1 MTINTA
7 MLVGLGFL
15 IATFLAVLVAPAYR
29 RRTVRLTTQTLKR
42 SLPLS
47 AAEIQADKD
56 RLRADHAIRVHNL
69 ETKLENVTLNSSRQK
84 IDVNRR
90 DARIS
95 ELEGG
100 VTQQRTQ
107 IEELENAR
115 RVLEQTVTD
124 RLPKVEAR
132 LNEARDLLTKRDREV
147 DTLAKTA
154 QKQARALAEAAQINV
169 QQASEL
175 DRLNSALSTRGAR
188 NQDQLGDARFDG
200 EIALRSEIEALR
212 SKARDQSDL
221 ITRLQDLIANP
232 ASGVAPE
239 TVAAV
244 SGALVAVN
252 VADIQV
258 AEAALHT
265 LRTDLTDTELALR
278 AARADADAGRADS
291 GRAETELR
299 ELRAANRD
307 LVAHSAQ
314 LTAAVAAFEASAGDS
329 RAGKDT
335 PIAMKAKVASLQ
347 AQVREQ
353 TSTIESLRAETSSLN
368 ERLARQSAHY
378 MDAMKRLGAGTL
390 PTSSEPRPAR
400 NEPVRRTLSDRI
412 NEPRVVRITPLSDKK
427 ANADG
432 AAALTL
438 VEPVGLSLFSLSD
451 AVHVPPTSVSSASG
465 TTPSADTAAG
475 QTELGAPEPQPSAP
489 PVTAPP
495 SVAARRPRLLDRI
508 TAIDKPSS
516 G

>member
-15 IATFLAVLVAPAYR
+15 VATFLALLVAPAYR

-47 AAEIQADKD
+47 ASEIQADKD

-69 ETKLENVTLNSSRQK
+69 ETKLESVTLNSSRQK

-100 VTQQRTQ
+100 VTLQRTQ

-132 LNEARDLLTKRDREV
+132 LNEARELLTKRDREV
-147 DTLAKTA
+147 ETLAKTA
-154 QKQARALAEAAQINV
+154 QKQARALTEAAQINV
-169 QQASEL
+169 QQTSDIE
-175 DRLNSALSTRGAR
+175 RLNSALSTRGAR
-188 NQDQLGDARFDG
+188 NHDQLGDARFDG

-221 ITRLQDLIANP
+221 ITRLQALIANP

-239 TVAAV
+239 TLAAV

-258 AEAALHT
+258 AEAEIHT
-265 LRTDLTDTELALR
+265 LRTDLTDVELALR

-291 GRAETELR
+291 GRAESELR
-299 ELRAANRD
+299 ELRIANRD
-307 LVAHSAQ
+307 LTAETAR
-314 LTAAVAAFEASAGDS
+314 LTAALAAFEASNSDVRGS
-329 RAGKDT
+329 KET

-353 TSTIESLRAETSSLN
+353 TNTIESLRAETSSLN

-378 MDAMKRLGAGTL
+378 MDEMKRLGAGTL
-390 PTSSEPRPAR
+390 PASSEPRQAR

-412 NEPRVVRITPLSDKK
+412 NDPRVVRLTPLAEKK
-427 ANADG
+427 ANGDASPSP
-432 AAALTL
+432 ALSL
-438 VEPVGLSLFSLSD
+438 VEPGGSTLFSLSD
-451 AVHVPPTSVSSASG
+451 AVHAAAPAAEGSSSGSTEVPTA
-465 TTPSADTAAG
+465 PSAAQSIPTPAPAA
-475 QTELGAPEPQPSAP
+475 
-489 PVTAPP
+489 V
-495 SVAARRPRLLDRI
+495 VRRPRLLDRI
-508 TAIDKPSS
+508 TSIDKPNS